1 MSNKHKNN
9 SFRTM
14 TYLPIEDHGII
25 GDLHTVALVGKNGTI
40 DWCCIPSFD
49 APSVFGALLD
59 AEKGGFF
66 SIAPQETPE
75 MALKQYYLPET
86 NILITRFFT
95 PEGVGE
101 ITDFMP
107 IEPAT
112 ETTAR
117 HRIIR
122 AVRVVRG
129 SMTFELTCRPAFNY
143 ARDEHSVHLS
153 ERGAA
158 FRSTDLSLGL
168 FSSIPLEE
176 DGHGG
181 VVATFGLQQ
190 DQRAYFLL
198 ESTGDQ
204 VSEPPHLSLVEYQQI
219 LLDTK
224 NYWRTWLAQCPY
236 QGRWREMVQRSALAL
251 KLLTYAPTGAI
262 VAAPTTSLPESM
274 GGERNWDYRYTWLR
288 DSALTIHSLLLL
300 GFHEEAEAFVG
311 WLRARASEL
320 KEDGSLQ
327 TMYTIHG
334 GHDMTEITL
343 DHLDG
348 YRHSRPVRI
357 GNGAYTQLQLD
368 ITGEFLDGVYV
379 YMRKRGVYYGGWLYV
394 QRLLNWLEKNWQ
406 GGDEGIWEVRGGRR
420 AFVHSRVMCW
430 VAFDRAIRIAQ
441 EQGLPAPLDEW
452 RATRDTIYQ
461 EIMENGWSE
470 EKQSFVQYYGSDAVD
485 ASALLISLT
494 GFTAETD
501 PRIVRTIERIQRELM
516 HEPHVYR
523 YRVDTAADDGLAGV
537 EGTLS
542 ICSFWLV
549 EALTRAGRLEEAR
562 QNLEQ
567 MLAYANHLGLY
578 SEEVGP
584 LGEALGN
591 FPQAF
596 THLALIS
603 ACHALDQALGETSSE
618 FKPG

>member
-1 MSNKHKNN
+1 MEQSLQQAG
-9 SFRTM
+9 

-40 DWCCIPSFD
+40 DWCCIPAFD
-49 APSVFGALLD
+49 APSIFGALLD

-66 SIAPQETPE
+66 SIAPHATHE
-75 MALKQYYLPET
+75 MRLNQYYLPET

-95 PEGVGE
+95 LEGVGE

-107 IEPAT
+107 IQSSKEHT
-112 ETTAR
+112 KH
-117 HRIIR
+117 HRIVR

-129 SMTFELTCRPAFNY
+129 QLTFELVCRPAFNY
-143 ARDEHSVHLS
+143 ARDTHTIQLS
-153 ERGAA
+153 EHGAVFQHNDVSLRLFA
-158 FRSTDLSLGL
+158 ST
-168 FSSIPLEE
+168 PLKE

-181 VVATFGLQQ
+181 VSSTFTLQH
-190 DQRAYFLL
+190 DQWAYFLL

-204 VSEPPHLSLVEYQQI
+204 EREPPHLSPAQYQQ
-219 LLDTK
+219 LLQETK
-224 NYWRTWLAQCPY
+224 HYWRTWLAQCRY

-288 DSALTIHSLLLL
+288 DSSLTIHSLLTL
-300 GFHEEAEAFVG
+300 GFHEEAEAFVS
-311 WLRARASEL
+311 WLRARAAEL

-343 DHLDG
+343 DHLEG

-368 ITGEFLDGVYV
+368 ITGEFLDGIYV
-379 YMRKRGVYYGGWLYV
+379 YTRKRGIYYEGWHYLL
-394 QRLLNWLEKNWQ
+394 RLLEWLEKNWQ
-406 GGDEGIWEVRGGRR
+406 AGDEGIWEVRGGKR

-430 VAFDRAIRIAQ
+430 VAFDRAIRMAQ
-441 EQGLPAPLDEW
+441 DQSLPAPLDAW
-452 RATRDTIYQ
+452 RATRDTIYN
-461 EIMENGWSE
+461 EIMEQGWNE
-470 EKQSFVQYYGSDAVD
+470 DKQSFVQYYGSDAVD
-485 ASALLISLT
+485 ASALLISLAR
-494 GFTAETD
+494 FTSETD
-501 PRIVRTIERIQRELM
+501 PRVVRTIERIQRELM

-523 YRVDTAADDGLAGV
+523 YRVDTAADDGLKGV
-537 EGTLS
+537 EGTFS

-549 EALTRAGRLEEAR
+549 EALTRAGKLEEAR
-562 QNLEQ
+562 QNLDQ
-567 MLAYANHLGLY
+567 MLTYANHLGLY

-584 LGEALGN
+584 LGEAYGN

-603 ACHALDQALGETSSE
+603 ACHGLDQALGEASHDQL
-618 FKPG
+618 

>member
-1 MSNKHKNN
+1 MVQSQPQAE
-9 SFRTM
+9 

-40 DWCCIPSFD
+40 DWCCIPAFD

-66 SIAPQETPE
+66 SIAPQPTPE
-75 MALKQYYLPET
+75 MRLNQYYLPET
-86 NILITRFFT
+86 TILITRFFT
-95 PEGVGE
+95 LDGVGE

-107 IEPAT
+107 IQPAKEHT
-112 ETTAR
+112 KH

-122 AVRVVRG
+122 AVRVVQG
-129 SMTFELTCRPAFNY
+129 QLTFELICRPAFNY
-143 ARDEHSVHLS
+143 ARDTHTVQLS
-153 ERGAA
+153 ERGVA
-158 FRSTDLSLGL
+158 FQNSELSLGL
-168 FSSIPLEE
+168 FSSVPLEE

-181 VVATFGLQQ
+181 VTSTFTLQQ
-190 DQRAYFLL
+190 DQWAYFLL
-198 ESTGDQ
+198 ESTGEQ
-204 VSEPPHLSLVEYQQI
+204 ESEPPHLSPAQYQK
-219 LLDTK
+219 LLQDTK
-224 NYWRTWLAQCPY
+224 HYWRSWLAQCRY
-236 QGRWREMVQRSALAL
+236 QGRWREMVQRSALTL

-288 DSALTIHSLLLL
+288 DSSLTIHSLLTL
-300 GFHEEAEAFVG
+300 GFHEEAEAFVA
-311 WLRARASEL
+311 WLLARASEM

-368 ITGEFLDGVYV
+368 ITGEFLDGIYE
-379 YMRKRGVYYGGWLYV
+379 YTRKRGVYYRGWHYGL
-394 QRLLNWLEKNWQ
+394 RLINWLEKNWQ
-406 GGDEGIWEVRGGRR
+406 GGDEGIWEVRGGKR

-452 RATRDTIYQ
+452 RATRDTIYN
-461 EIMENGWSE
+461 EIMEQGWSE
-470 EKQSFVQYYGSDAVD
+470 DKQSFVQYYGSDAVD
-485 ASALLISLT
+485 ASALLISLAR
-494 GFTAETD
+494 FTSETD

-523 YRVDTAADDGLAGV
+523 YRVDAAADDGLKGV
-537 EGTLS
+537 EGTFS

-549 EALTRAGRLEEAR
+549 EALTRAGKLEEAR
-562 QNLEQ
+562 QNLDQ
-567 MLAYANHLGLY
+567 MLTYANHLGLY

-584 LGEALGN
+584 LGEGYGN

-603 ACHALDQALGETSSE
+603 ACHALDEALGGTSAIQ
-618 FKPG
+618 